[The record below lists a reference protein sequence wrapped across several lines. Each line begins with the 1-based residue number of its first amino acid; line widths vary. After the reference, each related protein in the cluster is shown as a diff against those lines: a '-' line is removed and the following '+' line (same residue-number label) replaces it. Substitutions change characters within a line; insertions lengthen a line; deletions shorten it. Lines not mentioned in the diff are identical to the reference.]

1 MASRS
6 IGENRV
12 KKKTCANIY
21 KLMLTEITYYHEEP
35 VRISN
40 MKIKPN
46 KKFKQMPAY

>member
-1 MASRS
+1 MALCST
-6 IGENRV
+6 GENRV